1 MHGIGS
7 SHHLNKFV
15 IIVQVKISQLS
26 KLQVAIVRLQK
37 RVSAYAKFAYGPTI
51 YSVPGSIYLLQKIS
65 VFPPFPV
72 SCMIGVDDHVALVYL
87 VGNGTIWQ
95 WQCVSLIFFFLAH

>member
-1 MHGIGS
+1 MPNLHNS
-7 SHHLNKFV
+7 
-15 IIVQVKISQLS
+15 
-26 KLQVAIVRLQK
+26 
-37 RVSAYAKFAYGPTI
+37 I
-51 YSVPGSIYLLQKIS
+51 YSVTGSLYLLQKSS

-95 WQCVSLIFFFLAH
+95 WQCVSLIFFFLANTLGQARPKAS